1 MTSSRPSD
9 RTPFVRHS
17 TVTRLDKL
25 PEGHEPLTTLL
36 VVDDDVRVRAAVAD
50 TIALETDLVMV
61 GEAGDADTALRMAD
75 ETDPSVVLLD
85 VLLPDRD
92 TGLALV
98 TSLAQRPHCV
108 VVAMSG
114 RGGMRASALAAGATA
129 FVEKAGDIDALL
141 DVVRQASAASRD

>member
-1 MTSSRPSD
+1 MAPG
-9 RTPFVRHS
+9 TPFVVRDS
-17 TVTRLDKL
+17 PVSKPDEFTAK
-25 PEGHEPLTTLL
+25 HEPTTTLL

-61 GEAGDADTALRMAD
+61 GEAGDADTARRIAD
-75 ETDPSVVLLD
+75 ETGPSVVLLD
-85 VLLPDRD
+85 VLLPDSD

-98 TSLAQRPHCV
+98 TSLAQRPHCA

-114 RGGMRASALAAGATA
+114 RGGIRTSALAAGAVA

-141 DVVRQASAASRD
+141 DVVRQASAATRD